1 MDSSEEQLPML
12 LARDLNANFEQLV
25 LSYQDRLYTF
35 VLSRTHSTL
44 TAEEIV
50 LTAFERAYYALRTYP
65 ARRIEILK
73 LEPWLFEI
81 TRNVFYN
88 SIRDSRTR
96 QANLPSISLDVSEDS
111 PQLEIPDESMEP
123 DEEVCRRE
131 DRQELE
137 ASVGMLPQSYQETIR
152 LYYFDNLNS
161 REIAEQLH
169 QPAGTVKSTIHR
181 GTRLLRKALQERLKE
196 TR

>member
-1 MDSSEEQLPML
+1 MDSRDEQLPAL
-12 LARDLNANFEQLV
+12 LATNLNANFERLV
-25 LSYQDRLYTF
+25 LAYQDRLYSF

-44 TAEEIV
+44 ATEEIV
-50 LTAFERAYYALRTYP
+50 LTTFERAYYALRTYP
-65 ARRIEILK
+65 AQRIQILK

-88 SIRDSRTR
+88 FMRDNRTR
-96 QANLPSISLDVSEDS
+96 QVNLPSISLDLSEDS
-111 PQLEIPDESMEP
+111 PLLEILDKSIGP
-123 DEEVCRRE
+123 DEEVCRCE

-137 ASVGMLPQSYQETIR
+137 ASVGMLPIPYQETIR

-161 REIAEQLH
+161 REIAERLH
-169 QPAGTVKSTIHR
+169 QPVGTVKSTIHR